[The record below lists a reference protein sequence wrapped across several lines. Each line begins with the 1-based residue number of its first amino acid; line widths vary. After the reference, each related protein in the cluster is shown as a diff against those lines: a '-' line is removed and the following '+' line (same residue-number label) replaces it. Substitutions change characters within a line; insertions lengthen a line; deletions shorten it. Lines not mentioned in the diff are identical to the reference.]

1 MPTIPTATSTD
12 GLVSY
17 KFVPTIASTSAPTVA
32 EITAGV
38 ELACWI
44 TDDGWQPSLNE
55 TAATDKRACA
65 AQDFEGKGRHTRS
78 LTVKYATAPQGT
90 NTAKTTLDPASTGYF
105 VERRGLSVDTAYAAS
120 QKVNVWP
127 VEMGEYQDLAP
138 EANARFKTQQ
148 MAFVRGPVIIDA
160 VVAA

>member
-12 GLVSY
+12 GMVSY

-55 TAATDKRACA
+55 TAASDKRACA
-65 AQDFEGKGRHTRS
+65 AQERLSRLHLDHACGPDAGMAGVREKNAIVGQRSCDFLR
-78 LTVKYATAPQGT
+78 Q
-90 NTAKTTLDPASTGYF
+90 TLGADWPRIRVAGF
-105 VERRGLSVDTAYAAS
+105 VAL
-120 QKVNVWP
+120 
-127 VEMGEYQDLAP
+127 LAP
-138 EANARFKTQQ
+138 FLDEAGNDRAPLGLGYSSTF
-148 MAFVRGPVIIDA
+148 PVFA
-160 VVAA
+160 SRRPRKPRE